1 MTVRARRIA
10 TAGLILGGACA
21 VRRLGRRSGVSGD
34 EASAAFPGDEIVP
47 RPMWVSTR
55 GVTIAA
61 PPREVWPWIVQMGY
75 PAFRAGWYT
84 PHWLDRLQ
92 WGISESS
99 SERIQPELQ
108 GLEVGDRVPDSRDWS
123 VFFTVERLEPER
135 LLVLRS
141 TRHLLKPMRSIDF
154 SWTFALDSVGER
166 STRLIMR
173 ARARCDP
180 RAAWLLLGG
189 LIGLGDFLNA
199 SVMLRGIKRRSERTR
214 TAGCDDARGAR

>member
-1 MTVRARRIA
+1 MCSWCISLAERFEPGDDGARKKNRDGGPDPRRRVCRASPGTSLLCEWRRGERRISRGRDRA
-10 TAGLILGGACA
+10 AADVGLDT
-21 VRRLGRRSGVSGD
+21 RRHDRC
-34 EASAAFPGDEIVP
+34 
-47 RPMWVSTR
+47 
-55 GVTIAA
+55 
-61 PPREVWPWIVQMGY
+61 
-75 PAFRAGWYT
+75 

-99 SERIQPELQ
+99 SERIRPELQ

-154 SWTFALDSVGER
+154 SWAFALESVGER
-166 STRLIMR
+166 GTRLIMR

-214 TAGCDDARGAR
+214 TAGCDDARGANAS

>member
-1 MTVRARRIA
+1 MSSWCIALAERFEPGDDGASKKNRDGGPDPRRCVCRASPG
-10 TAGLILGGACA
+10 TSLWC
-21 VRRLGRRSGVSGD
+21 VSGD

-99 SERIQPELQ
+99 SERIRPELQ

-154 SWTFALDSVGER
+154 SWTFALESSESVVR
-166 STRLIMR
+166 
-173 ARARCDP
+173 
-180 RAAWLLLGG
+180 
-189 LIGLGDFLNA
+189 
-199 SVMLRGIKRRSERTR
+199 V
-214 TAGCDDARGAR
+214 